1 MQKSSSRPIFQKFL
15 LIMPYLFG
23 LIDMIIRFFPIFIL
37 NYVTTIK
44 NLIIM
49 QKILIIYATSFQYL
63 PHLLFTTLYIGVVR
77 GRIRDFSYFIKYH
90 IMLYLVLFTFEQL
103 LYDLFVRICFNYF
116 DTSFGLSGAVICLS
130 IICLLAL
137 DCIIQILQGRYTDIP
152 LITDAVLVHL
162 GDKRKSDL

>member
-1 MQKSSSRPIFQKFL
+1 MKKSSRSLVQKFL
-15 LIMPYLFG
+15 LVLPYLFG

-44 NLIIM
+44 NLITM
-49 QKILIIYATSFQYL
+49 QKILIIYATNFQYL
-63 PHLLFTTLYIGVVR
+63 PHLLFTGLYIGIVR
-77 GRIRDFSYFIKYH
+77 SQIREFSYFVKYH

-103 LYDLFVRICFNYF
+103 LYDLFVRLCFNYF

-137 DCIIQILQGRYTDIP
+137 DCIIQISRGRYTDIP

-162 GDKRKSDL
+162 GDRRKLDS